1 MSATLISVV
10 ITPNITNTAVPAG
23 ISAGGI
29 SAVVTDSTGAAQAA
43 QVLTSAP
50 YALTTSLPLSADGV
64 TVAASV
70 VYTSLDSTGAP
81 ISAPGNPSASIA
93 LTLTEPSFPLATGAT
108 MVLTPAAAAANP
120 AVAAAAKKLK

>member
-1 MSATLISVV
+1 MSGTLVSVV
-10 ITPNITNTAVPAG
+10 ITPSITNTALPTG
-23 ISAGGI
+23 ITAGGI
-29 SAVVTDSTGAAQAA
+29 SAVVTDSTGAAQPA

-50 YALTTSLPLSADGV
+50 YALTTSLPVSADGI

-81 ISAPGNPSASIA
+81 IVATGNPSASIS

-108 MVLTPAAAAANP
+108 MVLTPASAAANP
-120 AVAAAAKKLK
+120 AVAAAAKKA